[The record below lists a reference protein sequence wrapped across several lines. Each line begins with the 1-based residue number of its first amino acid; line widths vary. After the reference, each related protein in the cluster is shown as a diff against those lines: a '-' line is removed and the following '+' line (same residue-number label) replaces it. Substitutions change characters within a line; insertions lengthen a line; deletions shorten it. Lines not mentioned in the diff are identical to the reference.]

1 MYAHEFWLRIDKY
14 YTMTARTELS
24 QNGIYFL
31 HTDDATDK
39 LNTAGFSKLSAQERY
54 QRLLNAGVLTPEDL
68 IALQNGNMLPLETAQ
83 TMIENNIGRMELP
96 MGVAVGVPINGR
108 EYVVPMPVE
117 ETSIIAAVCK
127 TSKLIREH
135 GEATAEVLGHDITG
149 QIQFPVASNFPE
161 ASARIAQFSDQL
173 ITEANEHVVPSMVA
187 RGGGVTGIEVRHIGR
202 PDGKNMLVVHVHMNA
217 GDAMGAN
224 SITQVCEFLRGPL
237 EDIIQEKSNMCI
249 VSNLSERRLV
259 LSSVALHDIEPA
271 IAQGI
276 EEASLFAQLDPH
288 RAATHNKGIMNGI
301 DPILIATGN
310 DWRAVEAGAHAYAA
324 RDGQYRG
331 LSTWTSFE
339 DDNGRRS
346 LYGKMIIPMS
356 IGTVGGA
363 TRIHPTAQMSLR
375 MMGVQSSDDL
385 AKIASTVGLI
395 QNLGALHALTTDGL
409 VKGHMRLHIA
419 NIIAETDAAPYEK
432 AVLTMRLREFLEAQG
447 KVTVTDAQSVLQKMR
462 TPIHQNGHNGNGHH
476 S

>member
-1 MYAHEFWLRIDKY
+1 MDEHEFYLDFDKY
-14 YTMTARTELS
+14 YTMTARSES
-24 QNGIYFL
+24 SHNGIYFP
-31 HTDDATDK
+31 HADQGSGK
-39 LNTAGFSKLSAQERY
+39 LDTAGFSKLSSQQRY
-54 QRLLNAGVLTPEDL
+54 QRLLDSGVLTLDDL
-68 IALQNGNMLPLETAQ
+68 SALQRGNILPLETAQ

-135 GEATAEVLGHDITG
+135 GDATAEVLGHDITG
-149 QIQFPVASNFPE
+149 QIQFPVVSNFPE

-187 RGGGVTGIEVRHIGR
+187 RGGGVTGMEVRHIAR
-202 PDGKNMLVVHVHMNA
+202 PDGKNMLVVHVHMNSC
-217 GDAMGAN
+217 DAMGAN

-237 EDIIQEKSNMCI
+237 EDIILEKSNMCI
-249 VSNLSERRLV
+249 VSNLADRRLV
-259 LSSVALHDIEPA
+259 QSSVALHGIDPD

-324 RDGQYRG
+324 REGQYRG

-339 DDNGRRS
+339 VDDGKRS

-375 MMGVQSSDDL
+375 MMDVQSADDL
-385 AKIASTVGLI
+385 AKIAATVGLI

-419 NIIAETDAAPYEK
+419 NIIAETNAVPYEK
-432 AVLTMRLREFLEAQG
+432 AVLTMRLQEFLEAQG
-447 KVTVTDAQSVLQKMR
+447 KVTVTDAQTILQMMR
-462 TPIHQNGHNGNGHH
+462 IQNRHNGNGHH